1 MAVYQSTWPD
11 APAKGLPGQ
20 VANEELSNRIS
31 RTVSNAEGIKF
42 GAPGFRVAGAGNDHK
57 VAATGTKFFGFAIL
71 TPAVPPVANGST
83 LVDGYPQY
91 FTGAFMTEGQ
101 MYQLADEAVIPGD
114 AVYYVTATGRYGK
127 TSGAGAVAIPG
138 AFFDTTASAAGALVE
153 ISLRNRVA

>member
-1 MAVYQSTWPD
+1 MAAYQTTYPL

-31 RTVSNAEGIKF
+31 RTVSNVEGIKF

-57 VAATGTKFFGFAIL
+57 VAATGTKFYGFAIL
-71 TPAVPPVANGST
+71 TPAVPPVASGST
-83 LVDGYPQY
+83 LVDGYPQN

-101 MYQLADEAVIPGD
+101 MYQLADEAVVPGD
-114 AVYYVTATGRYGK
+114 AVYWVAASGRYGK
-127 TSGAGAVAIPG
+127 TASGNVAIPG
-138 AFFDTTASAAGALVE
+138 AFFDTTGAAGDIVE